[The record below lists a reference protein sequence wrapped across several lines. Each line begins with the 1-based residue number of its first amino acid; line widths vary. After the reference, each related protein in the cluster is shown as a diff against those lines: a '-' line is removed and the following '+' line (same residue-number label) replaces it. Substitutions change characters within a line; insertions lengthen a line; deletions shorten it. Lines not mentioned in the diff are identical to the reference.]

1 MTIFESAGRMLDAIA
16 KRSFHPILASV
27 VPGSGLGAGFALRI
41 NRTGDWRV
49 NAEAIGTIRDY
60 VAASVAAGF
69 LTPRLSAEVYVAARD
84 LQSLEFFG
92 PGTASARDT
101 RSNYQLRDRS
111 AGVRASQRLATWLAV
126 EGGFEQLWVD
136 VSPGESR
143 ELPSIEAVFDE
154 SDAPGL
160 TRQPR
165 FGKYRAGLRIGMPAA
180 SGNRFNQGGVYHAAY
195 TLFDDQEGAQYSFA
209 RWEVEGR
216 QRFAPFGNLHR
227 LTVHGWLSTSDA
239 KEGQQVPFYM
249 QRTLGGQT
257 FSDESERALGSDG
270 TMASLRGFP
279 NYRFRDRHAL
289 LLQAEYRVPFWGPVD
304 VSLFADAGKVAGS
317 WNDLNFSDLKS
328 DAGAG
333 LSVMRGPATAIRFDV
348 AFFGEGVRMFVTVG
362 QLLLP

>member
-1 MTIFESAGRMLDAIA
+1 
-16 KRSFHPILASV
+16 
-27 VPGSGLGAGFALRI
+27 
-41 NRTGDWRV
+41 
-49 NAEAIGTIRDY
+49 
-60 VAASVAAGF
+60 
-69 LTPRLSAEVYVAARD
+69 
-84 LQSLEFFG
+84 
-92 PGTASARDT
+92 
-101 RSNYQLRDRS
+101 
-111 AGVRASQRLATWLAV
+111 
-126 EGGFEQLWVD
+126 
-136 VSPGESR
+136 
-143 ELPSIEAVFDE
+143 
-154 SDAPGL
+154 
-160 TRQPR
+160 
-165 FGKYRAGLRIGMPAA
+165 MPAA

-257 FSDESERALGSDG
+257 FSDENERALGSDG

-289 LLQAEYRVPFWGPVD
+289 LLQAEYRVPLWGPVD
-304 VSLFADAGKVAGS
+304 VSLFADAGKVAGGR
-317 WNDLNFSDLKS
+317 NDLNFTDLKS

-348 AFFGEGVRMFVTVG
+348 AFFGEGVRMYVTVG